1 LLPLKAVRD
10 QWDEILG
17 TVQVKTPDDS
27 FDVIMNRWLIY
38 QSISARLWARSGYY
52 QPGGAFGFRDQLQDV
67 TALGP
72 ARPDLWREHLLRS
85 SARQFIEGDVQH
97 WWHEETGAGVRT
109 RCSDDLL
116 WLPYSVTHYLES
128 TGDSAVL
135 DISTPFLE
143 APALEPG
150 RLEAYGTPR
159 VSEQQGTLYEHCLR
173 AIDRALTVGPHG
185 LPLIGAGDW
194 NDGLNRVGAEGR
206 GESTWLAWFLITVLR
221 RFAPLCES
229 KGHAG
234 RATRYRNEA
243 DRLSQVLELA
253 WDGNWY
259 RRGYFDDGTPL
270 GSAHSEEC
278 MIDSVAQTWAVLS
291 GAAPRHHAERA
302 LDAVRVHLVR
312 RPTGLILLLT
322 PPFNRV
328 SPDPGYVKGYPPGI
342 RENGGHYTHAAVWV
356 AMAVARL
363 GGGDEAVEFFHML
376 NPVNRARSAAEVN
389 RYTVEPYAV
398 AADVHAHPL
407 HAGRGGWTWYTGSA
421 AWLYRLGLESILG
434 VRRQG
439 NTFSVD
445 PCIPSSWK
453 SCSLLWRVGAT
464 RYGFVIE
471 NEHRRTRGVGGA
483 TLDGIPVD
491 PSAIPIADDGQRHVV
506 RVTLG

>member
-1 LLPLKAVRD
+1 
-10 QWDEILG
+10 
-17 TVQVKTPDDS
+17 
-27 FDVIMNRWLIY
+27 
-38 QSISARLWARSGYY
+38 
-52 QPGGAFGFRDQLQDV
+52 
-67 TALGP
+67 
-72 ARPDLWREHLLRS
+72 
-85 SARQFIEGDVQH
+85 
-97 WWHEETGAGVRT
+97 
-109 RCSDDLL
+109 
-116 WLPYSVTHYLES
+116 
-128 TGDSAVL
+128 
-135 DISTPFLE
+135 
-143 APALEPG
+143 
-150 RLEAYGTPR
+150 
-159 VSEQQGTLYEHCLR
+159 
-173 AIDRALTVGPHG
+173 
-185 LPLIGAGDW
+185 
-194 NDGLNRVGAEGR
+194 
-206 GESTWLAWFLITVLR
+206 
-221 RFAPLCES
+221 
-229 KGHAG
+229 
-234 RATRYRNEA
+234 
-243 DRLSQVLELA
+243 
-253 WDGNWY
+253 
-259 RRGYFDDGTPL
+259 
-270 GSAHSEEC
+270 
-278 MIDSVAQTWAVLS
+278 
-291 GAAPRHHAERA
+291 
-302 LDAVRVHLVR
+302 
-312 RPTGLILLLT
+312 LLT